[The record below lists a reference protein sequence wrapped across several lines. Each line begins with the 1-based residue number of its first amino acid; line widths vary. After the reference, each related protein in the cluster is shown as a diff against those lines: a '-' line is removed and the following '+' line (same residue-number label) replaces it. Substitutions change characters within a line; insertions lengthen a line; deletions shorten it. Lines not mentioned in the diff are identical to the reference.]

1 LTQKRFKVVRVDRA
15 SDLPVEEEMAA
26 LAEIGAEVTG
36 ADCKTEDEVI
46 RVARD
51 ADAIL
56 VVNARITR
64 RVMEA
69 LPRCQV
75 IVRYGIGFD
84 TIDIPAAT
92 DNGILVV
99 NIPDFCLEEV
109 SNHAVALLL
118 ALARKLTFASNCL
131 RRDSWAACKQALVP
145 MGSIYGQTLGIIGCG
160 NIGRLTAK
168 KARCFDLKIVGYDPY
183 LDKSEAEAHGIR
195 LVSLPELLRESDF
208 ISLHT
213 PYSEETR
220 HLIGEAELR
229 QMKPTAYLINT
240 ARGAIV
246 DEAALI
252 RALEADRLAGAG
264 LDVFEP
270 EPIALDNPLLK
281 LDNVIATPHS
291 ASYCEASYAR
301 LKRSV
306 GQEAARVLKGRWPKN
321 LVNKGVKPKVN
332 LSRED

>member
-1 LTQKRFKVVRVDRA
+1 LTEKRFKVVRVDRA

-26 LAEIGAEVTG
+26 LTEIGAEVTG
-36 ADCKTEDEVI
+36 ANCKTEDEI
-46 RVARD
+46 IKVAKD

-56 VVNARITR
+56 VVSARITR
-64 RVMEA
+64 RIMEA

-84 TIDIPAAT
+84 TIDVPAAT

-109 SNHAVALLL
+109 SNHAVSMLL
-118 ALARKLTFASNCL
+118 ALARKLTLVSNCL
-131 RRDSWAACKQALVP
+131 RRDSWAVCKQALAP
-145 MGSIYGQTLGIIGCG
+145 MGSIYGQTLGLVGCG

-168 KARCFDLKIVGYDPY
+168 KARCFDLEIVGYDPY
-183 LDKSEAEAHGIR
+183 LDKSVAEAHGIK

-208 ISLHT
+208 VSLHT
-213 PYSEETR
+213 PYSAETR

-246 DEAALI
+246 DEAALFK
-252 RALEADRLAGAG
+252 ALEAGWLAGAG
-264 LDVFEP
+264 LDVFEK
-270 EPIALDNPLLK
+270 EPARPDNPLFK
-281 LDNVIATPHS
+281 LDNVIVTPHI

-301 LKRSV
+301 LKQSV
-306 GQEAARVLKGRWPKN
+306 GREAARVLKGRWPRN
-321 LVNKGVKPKVN
+321 LVNKDVKPKAD